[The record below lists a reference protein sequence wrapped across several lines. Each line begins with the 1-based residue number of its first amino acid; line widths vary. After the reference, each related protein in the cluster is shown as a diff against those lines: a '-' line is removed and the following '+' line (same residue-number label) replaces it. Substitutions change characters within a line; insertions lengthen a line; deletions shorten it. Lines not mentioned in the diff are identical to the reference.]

1 MSASNERS
9 SAPRLLGLALS
20 LGCSASVALADPA
33 KPAQSTAAPPTVL
46 TSNVPAAPDLSKAAA
61 DHALKPVIEYAR
73 KEQAYLRGTVRDFT
87 CRLTKRERI
96 HGILQDHNY
105 IDMWVREEQRNERG
119 ISTPLSIY
127 MQFLAPKNVAGRRV
141 LFVDG
146 HHDNKMLV
154 RNGGKHFDYVVV
166 EIDPHGETA
175 MDESLVPV
183 TQSGFNQ
190 ILTQMIAVLERH
202 VAIDPSA
209 PNTEVQQIKG
219 AKLNQRRCDVICI
232 SHPTPQQGLEFHRV
246 NVFVD
251 DELHVPVRVDYMDWP
266 RKPGGEAPL
275 IAEYTYTNLK
285 VNVGL
290 PDSTFNPHRLKGT
303 AHK

>member
-1 MSASNERS
+1 MSASIELFK
-9 SAPRLLGLALS
+9 APRLLGLALS
-20 LGCSASVALADPA
+20 LGCSANVALADSP
-33 KPAQSTAAPPTVL
+33 KSTQATTNTRTVL
-46 TSNVPAAPDLSKAAA
+46 TANIPTAPDWSKVAEG
-61 DHALKPVIEYAR
+61 HALKPVIEYAR
-73 KEQAYLRGTVRDFT
+73 REQAYLGSTVRDFS

-96 HGILQDHNY
+96 HGILQDH
-105 IDMWVREEQRNERG
+105 
-119 ISTPLSIY
+119 

-146 HHDNKMLV
+146 HNGNKMLV

-166 EIDPHGETA
+166 ELDPHGETA

-190 ILTQMIAVLERH
+190 ILAQMIAVLERH
-202 VAIDPSA
+202 VAIDPSGA
-209 PNTEVQQIKG
+209 NTEVQQIKG
-219 AKLNQRRCDVICI
+219 AKLNQRACNVIRI
-232 SHPTPQQGLEFHRV
+232 SHPSPQQGLEFHCV

-251 DELHVPVRVDYMDWP
+251 DELHVPVRVDYTDWP

>member
-1 MSASNERS
+1 MSNSYKRPLAPASM
-9 SAPRLLGLALS
+9 ALALS
-20 LGCSASVALADPA
+20 LTMPDVARAQQPA
-33 KPAQSTAAPPTVL
+33 PAQPVAATSSVR
-46 TSNVPAAPDLSKAAA
+46 TSNLPSAPDWSLVA
-61 DHALKPVIEYAR
+61 DGHALVPVIEYAR
-73 KEQAYLRGTVRDFT
+73 KEQEYLRGAVRDFS

-96 HGILQDHNY
+96 HGILQDYNY

-119 ISTPLSIY
+119 LISPLSIY
-127 MQFLAPKNVAGRRV
+127 MQFLAPKKVAGRRV
-141 LFVDG
+141 LFVEG
-146 HHDNKMLV
+146 RNDNKLLV

-166 EIDPHGETA
+166 EIDPHGDTA

-202 VAIDPSA
+202 VAVDPSGK
-209 PNTEVQQIKG
+209 NTEVQQIKG
-219 AKLNQRRCDVICI
+219 AKLNERSCSVIRI
-232 SHPTPQQGLEFHRV
+232 THPASQPGLEFHRA

-251 DELHVPVRVDYMDWP
+251 DTLHVPVRVDYTDWP

-275 IAEYTYTNLK
+275 IAEYTYTDLK

-290 PDSTFNPHRLKGT
+290 PDSVFNPHRLRGAAAK
-303 AHK
+303 